1 MISGRC
7 FRKDRWKSRW
17 IRVRLRKA
25 EPWESLMGCQTGPLA
40 KSATGAL
47 GDCVVADAVAV
58 EPVSHRQIPC

>member
-25 EPWESLMGCQTGPLA
+25 LMSPRT
-40 KSATGAL
+40 L
-47 GDCVVADAVAV
+47 G
-58 EPVSHRQIPC
+58 IPHGMSDWSTS